1 MKDKFFEIYDINK
14 TGLSNF
20 VKKKDFENIFNLIG
34 KYYDHDSEEEI
45 NIIKEIYK
53 RDFLDKCEEGKSI
66 LTLSY

>member
-1 MKDKFFEIYDINK
+1 MKDKFFEIYDIIK